1 MPIVLTSLSA
11 GANVGIANYGDLK
24 TQIGRWLNRTDL
36 DDDIPEFVRLAES
49 MIRTDV
55 KVRTQELI
63 TTGTLTASTLE
74 MPSRLNEVR
83 RLVVEDRELAYITP
97 ENYQRLNRLSVSR
110 PARYYTIIGD
120 DFHILGGESGD
131 DYSLTYWEWF
141 EYFDD
146 DADTNWLLL
155 NSPDV
160 YLWAGCEAGALFL
173 KDYPAAADYRNRYEA
188 AVKRVQDR
196 EKEMRVSGGAMY
208 VRADNSE

>member
-1 MPIVLTSLSA
+1 MPVVLTSVSA

-36 DDDIPEFVRLAES
+36 DDDIPEFVRIAES
-49 MIRTDV
+49 LIRTDI
-55 KVRTQELI
+55 KVRTQELV
-63 TTGTLTASTLE
+63 TTGTLTGETLE
-74 MPSRLNEVR
+74 LPSRLNEVR
-83 RLVVEDRELAYITP
+83 RLVVEDRELAFITP

-110 PARYYTIIGD
+110 PARYYTIIGSN
-120 DFHILGGESGD
+120 FYILGGQSGD

-141 EYFDD
+141 DYFSD

-160 YLWAGCEAGALFL
+160 FLWAGCEAGALFL
-173 KDYPAAADYRNRYEA
+173 KDYSAATDYRNRYEL

-196 EKEMRVSGGAMY
+196 EKEMRYSGGPMY
-208 VRADNSE
+208 VRADNAE